1 MILFPWEFAALSLPV
16 SYLWC
21 SFPDN
26 VDIEPKQVAPVIMRD
41 TAGNDDC
48 HAKRVMNAIHHVN
61 LPFHQKRQVGRNCA
75 NGVYRKVWTQ
85 TKIWSPNMRYFVP
98 FVQIQTKEYRVKWNV
113 QILVIRT
120 KHHLFVV
127 NQQIHSRRKNLRHF
141 FSPKACQ
148 LLPPLEEAAPAW
160 IILAMV
166 IVTMQLESNNW

>member
-1 MILFPWEFAALSLPV
+1 MRSIMSTFLFIRRGRLAEFAQTAFIEKFGLRRKFEALT
-16 SYLWC
+16 C
-21 SFPDN
+21 
-26 VDIEPKQVAPVIMRD
+26 
-41 TAGNDDC
+41 
-48 HAKRVMNAIHHVN
+48 AILLH
-61 LPFHQKRQVGRNCA
+61 L
-75 NGVYRKVWTQ
+75 
-85 TKIWSPNMRYFVP
+85 P
-98 FVQIQTKEYRVKWNV
+98 FVQIQTKESRVKWNV

-166 IVTMQLESNNW
+166 IVTMQLESNNWYNIMNNNNQLFTNLSNSDHQEAVAVK